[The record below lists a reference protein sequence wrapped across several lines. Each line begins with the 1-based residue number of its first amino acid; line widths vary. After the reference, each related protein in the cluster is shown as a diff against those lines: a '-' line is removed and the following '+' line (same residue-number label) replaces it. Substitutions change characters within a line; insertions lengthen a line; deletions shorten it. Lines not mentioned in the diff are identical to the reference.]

1 VLVKTGTV
9 AILAIVLSLLLPS
22 SAQATECSQS
32 SRTSAQC
39 PIITTDING
48 DEVSV
53 GVSQSSS
60 GSPGGETNQGDSG
73 GIVGAPVTGSPPPS
87 LPPARIVRNMNQ
99 VVRTCSLV
107 AANLCRQ
114 APPTSNSSS
123 EVSAPTPPSSARDLA
138 SFSPDESSIRVEPAN
153 WSLPRL
159 PTNIFSMAGEM
170 VESGELLGWPIQVKF
185 TPSSYQWTYGDGSSA
200 TTNSPGGSWGEN
212 QFSPRATS
220 HIYTKPGIYD
230 ISGEVKYSV
239 SYRFDDGEFV
249 GIPGSIT
256 RAGGQARVEVL
267 TVSPLLVD
275 KGCASG
281 SLIQG
286 RC

>member
-1 VLVKTGTV
+1 
-9 AILAIVLSLLLPS
+9 
-22 SAQATECSQS
+22 
-32 SRTSAQC
+32 
-39 PIITTDING
+39 
-48 DEVSV
+48 
-53 GVSQSSS
+53 
-60 GSPGGETNQGDSG
+60 
-73 GIVGAPVTGSPPPS
+73 
-87 LPPARIVRNMNQ
+87 
-99 VVRTCSLV
+99 
-107 AANLCRQ
+107 
-114 APPTSNSSS
+114 
-123 EVSAPTPPSSARDLA
+123 
-138 SFSPDESSIRVEPAN
+138 
-153 WSLPRL
+153 
-159 PTNIFSMAGEM
+159 